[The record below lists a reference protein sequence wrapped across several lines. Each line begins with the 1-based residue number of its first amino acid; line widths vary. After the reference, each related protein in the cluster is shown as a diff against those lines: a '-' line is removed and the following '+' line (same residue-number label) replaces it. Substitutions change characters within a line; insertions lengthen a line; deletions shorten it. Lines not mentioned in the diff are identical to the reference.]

1 MDALYYGILL
11 AGRVLPAAFLI
22 PVFGGRR
29 LPIPARLGL
38 VACVVIAV
46 YPEAGF
52 ADPVPAGLAYIG
64 LLLKELAVGTVLALT
79 GSCMFEGMK
88 MGGQLIDNLRGSAGA
103 HAFVPH
109 SEERTSPVGDLHL
122 LLCILVFFAAGG
134 PVLFLKAL
142 QQSLVSLP
150 VCSLPRIT
158 QCAQAADLALA
169 VTAQAIRMGVSIA
182 FPAMVALLTADMLL
196 GFMNRT
202 APQIQVFFLGM
213 PLRAVVGILAVILTL
228 DRSLERFVQVLL
240 G

>member
-1 MDALYYGILL
+1 MDALSFSILL
-11 AGRVLPAAFLI
+11 AGRILPVVFLV
-22 PVFGGRR
+22 PAFGGRR
-29 LPIPARLGL
+29 LPVPAKLGL

-46 YPEAGF
+46 YPQAESAGQ
-52 ADPVPAGLAYIG
+52 VPSGLVYFG
-64 LLLKELAVGTVLALT
+64 LLMKELAVGTVLALA
-79 GSCMFEGMK
+79 GSCLFEGMK

-103 HAFVPH
+103 HTFVPQ
-109 SEERTSPVGDLHL
+109 SDERTSPVGDLHL

-134 PVLFLKAL
+134 PALFLKAL

-150 VCSLPRIT
+150 ICSFPKVT
-158 QCAQAADLALA
+158 ECVQAADLALA

-213 PLRAVVGILAVILTL
+213 PLRAAVGILAVILTL
-228 DRSLERFVQVLL
+228 DSSVERFVASLL
-240 G
+240 